1 MPISMSNPFSSLI
14 NSSTFLTRY
23 IIWKVG
29 HLYIIKPTL
38 EGTGHICSIYLQTWL
53 LGWKATIFSCK
64 RRCSKL
70 TSSSVPLYKRCTFN
84 FLVLADLVPSFYQV
98 LKFSRSRRSLSLA
111 ADVDQATPSMCWRAY
126 SHTRESPEGGGLF
139 GFGFGSGSD
148 HTQVNPYGGGGFQY
162 PPSSPPTVWHFVSV
176 NYPSLL
182 PLSAF
187 TASPSPPLVSR
198 RYSRGKHP
206 DSKCKMIP
214 NQIF

>member
-126 SHTRESPEGGGLF
+126 SHTRESPEGGGVIWVWVWVWIR
-139 GFGFGSGSD
+139 S
-148 HTQVNPYGGGGFQY
+148 Y
-162 PPSSPPTVWHFVSV
+162 PSQSVWGRGVSV
-176 NYPSLL
+176 S
-182 PLSAF
+182 
-187 TASPSPPLVSR
+187 PLVSTHCLALCFSQLPLPPPPVR
-198 RYSRGKHP
+198 LHGLPFSSFGIEKV
-206 DSKCKMIP
+206 
-214 NQIF
+214 